1 MLGRNFLNR
10 SAFLMLL
17 LFPMFPM
24 FPVFIITIDACVSC
38 FVFCFS
44 LRVLCLS
51 KRYVY
56 PKKHR
61 EHREQREQVKVIISN
76 DE

>member
-1 MLGRNFLNR
+1 
-10 SAFLMLL
+10 MLL

-24 FPVFIITIDACVSC
+24 FPVFFIPIDACVSWLFFFRYDSC
-38 FVFCFS
+38 VHQ
-44 LRVLCLS
+44 

-56 PKKHR
+56 PKKHREHR

>member
-24 FPVFIITIDACVSC
+24 FPVFFIPIDACVSWLFF
-38 FVFCFS
+38 FVTILVFIKNDMS
-44 LRVLCLS
+44 I
-51 KRYVY
+51 
-56 PKKHR
+56 
-61 EHREQREQVKVIISN
+61 QRNTGNTGNNGNK
-76 DE
+76 